1 MRVNVSSIAEPD
13 DCMWMGSAV
22 YSAGVINQIMQF
34 TCNLFQDSLDRAQV
48 GVLCLFAKKTQI
60 QIRITFASDEDAA
73 AKR

>member
-48 GVLCLFAKKTQI
+48 GVSLSLRKENTNPDPNHF
-60 QIRITFASDEDAA
+60 RLG
-73 AKR
+73 